1 MADNLSLMTETESVG
16 QLIRRSR
23 LEKGMSLSQLAAA
36 IGRSSSSVRRWE
48 RGEVPPAIGIVDE
61 LASVLDLEADQLRTR
76 SADVPPSNS
85 GLAADIDELAP
96 ARTQPQASSASGKP
110 RGIIADI
117 IDAFSSIDIPRV
129 AWLRGALTTGAL
141 IVMFI
146 IFVWAMG
153 ELWGALRE
161 VWGSFGTG

>member
-1 MADNLSLMTETESVG
+1 MADNLWRMTETESVG

-76 SADVPPSNS
+76 SGDAEPSGPASAHDV
-85 GLAADIDELAP
+85 DESAP
-96 ARTQPQASSASGKP
+96 ATAQPPAPSATGKP

-117 IDAFSSIDIPRV
+117 IDAFSSIDIPKV